1 MEKVHD
7 IKNQPGVPVTTE
19 FKKTNSDIGQFLSSV
34 PPVLLFVLLVISY
47 TLILGLG
54 NYIGYQRFLG
64 GIKQPASPTDA
75 AVAAVFGLLA
85 FLLGFAFSS
94 TWTRFIRRN
103 IYVVAHAKAI
113 GVCYLRT
120 SLIPQ
125 EQKSEIRKLLYE
137 YTDILLSIYTAADLE
152 KVLLGINEIHLL
164 VWKETASLVKEEID
178 SELRSL
184 FILSVNDLITLAMER
199 KTIALFIRIP
209 NAIWISLLL
218 LAVIGLLAFGYQ
230 AGITGVNKIFQMP
243 LLPLALG
250 LVIVLITDLNS
261 RDSQRN
267 FQVTKR
273 PIKEVKEMMEKNIP

>member
-1 MEKVHD
+1 MKDPNNKH
-7 IKNQPGVPVTTE
+7 KLFALKPVD
-19 FKKTNSDIGQFLSSV
+19 FKKRTDIGSFFSSM
-34 PPVLLFVLLVISY
+34 PAWALFAVIVISY
-47 TLILGLG
+47 TLIMGLG
-54 NYIGYQRFLG
+54 NYIGYQQFLSG
-64 GIKQPASPTDA
+64 HRQPSPTDA
-75 AVAAVFGLLA
+75 AVGSVLALLA

-152 KVLLGINEIHLL
+152 KVLLRINEIHLL
-164 VWKETASLVKEEID
+164 VWEETASLVKEEID

-273 PIKEVKEMMEKNIP
+273 PIKEVKEMMEKKIP

>member
-1 MEKVHD
+1 
-7 IKNQPGVPVTTE
+7 
-19 FKKTNSDIGQFLSSV
+19 
-34 PPVLLFVLLVISY
+34 
-47 TLILGLG
+47 
-54 NYIGYQRFLG
+54 
-64 GIKQPASPTDA
+64 
-75 AVAAVFGLLA
+75 
-85 FLLGFAFSS
+85 
-94 TWTRFIRRN
+94 
-103 IYVVAHAKAI
+103 VAHAKAI

-152 KVLLGINEIHLL
+152 KVLLRINEIHLL
-164 VWKETASLVKEEID
+164 VWEETASLVKEEID

-273 PIKEVKEMMEKNIP
+273 PIKEVKEMMEKNKS